1 LLAIFSISAQAAAV
15 PEPFAG
21 HDPNSTFRIKYSDV
35 DTILKTMVV
44 DLGRS
49 TRQKAK
55 ETTAKTGTRMKKKV
69 KRETANEGNRFFY
82 EEFENN
88 QEYKDILHQVRLS
101 LEAIPSQVPLAA
113 FNRKEQLAYWLNLYN
128 VTVLD
133 VLVQQYPE
141 RDLKKELIGKKSFLD
156 DKILNVAGV
165 PLSLNDIQ
173 YTILAGNYD
182 NDPRIMYGLYQGNI
196 GGPNIRKRAYS
207 GENVDRFL
215 QDNAEE
221 FVNSNR
227 GTTADEDTFEVSTL
241 YERNSQYFPSFDRD
255 LKEHLM
261 RYISGPERS
270 ALQAANTLKPDIDD
284 WTITDIYGTDSQIGG
299 SFSDSRAAMLDSVV
313 TQQPGPDG
321 GAAPPISAS
330 FSGASSA
337 VQAKTPD
344 QFRFDQQLLEQLSV
358 IKQKELD
365 TNMRK
370 EGTVTVEELGEVKDE
385 GSEED
390 DGASNEDYDN

>member
-1 LLAIFSISAQAAAV
+1 
-15 PEPFAG
+15 
-21 HDPNSTFRIKYSDV
+21 
-35 DTILKTMVV
+35 
-44 DLGRS
+44 
-49 TRQKAK
+49 
-55 ETTAKTGTRMKKKV
+55 
-69 KRETANEGNRFFY
+69 
-82 EEFENN
+82 
-88 QEYKDILHQVRLS
+88 
-101 LEAIPSQVPLAA
+101 
-113 FNRKEQLAYWLNLYN
+113 
-128 VTVLD
+128 

-227 GTTADEDTFEVSTL
+227 GTAADEDTFEVSTL

-270 ALQAANTLKPDIDD
+270 ALQAANTFKPDIDD
-284 WTITDIYGTDSQIGG
+284 WTITDVYGTDAQIGG
-299 SFSDSRAAMLDSVV
+299 SFTDNKAAMLDSVDSIS
-313 TQQPGPDG
+313 PDG
-321 GAAPPISAS
+321 FGGTVTTN
-330 FSGASSA
+330 FSVASSK
-337 VQAKTPD
+337 VMAKTPD
-344 QFRFDQQLLEQLSV
+344 RFRFDPELLEHLGK
-358 IKQKELD
+358 IKQMEESSNLS
-365 TNMRK
+365 K
-370 EGTVTVEELGEVKDE
+370 EGTVTVEEMGEVQ
-385 GSEED
+385 EENPEDQD
-390 DGASNEDYDN
+390 DQE

>member
-1 LLAIFSISAQAAAV
+1 
-15 PEPFAG
+15 
-21 HDPNSTFRIKYSDV
+21 
-35 DTILKTMVV
+35 
-44 DLGRS
+44 
-49 TRQKAK
+49 
-55 ETTAKTGTRMKKKV
+55 
-69 KRETANEGNRFFY
+69 
-82 EEFENN
+82 
-88 QEYKDILHQVRLS
+88 
-101 LEAIPSQVPLAA
+101 LAA

-141 RDLKKELIGKKSFLD
+141 RDLKKELVGKKSFLD
-156 DKILNVAGV
+156 EKILNVAGV

-227 GTTADEDTFEVSTL
+227 GTAADEDTFEVSTL
-241 YERNSQYFPSFDRD
+241 YQRNSQYFPSFDRD

-270 ALQAANTLKPDIDD
+270 ALQAANTFKPDIDD

-299 SFSDSRAAMLDSVV
+299 SFTDNRAAMLDSVLA
-313 TQQPGPDG
+313 TQKGSGPGG
-321 GAAPPISAS
+321 IQTTN
-330 FSGASSA
+330 FSVASSRVMA
-337 VQAKTPD
+337 QTPD
-344 QFRFDQQLLEQLSV
+344 SFRFDPELLEKLGQ
-358 IKQKELD
+358 IKSMEEAANLA
-365 TNMRK
+365 K
-370 EGTVTVEELGEVKDE
+370 EGTVTVEELGEVSTLGADSDE
-385 GSEED
+385 DEE
-390 DGASNEDYDN
+390 EQ

>member
-1 LLAIFSISAQAAAV
+1 
-15 PEPFAG
+15 
-21 HDPNSTFRIKYSDV
+21 
-35 DTILKTMVV
+35 
-44 DLGRS
+44 
-49 TRQKAK
+49 
-55 ETTAKTGTRMKKKV
+55 MKKKV

-101 LEAIPSQVPLAA
+101 LEAIPSQVPLAT

-141 RDLKKELIGKKSFLD
+141 RDIKKELIGKKSFLD
-156 DKILNVAGV
+156 EKILNVAGV

-227 GTTADEDTFEVSTL
+227 GTAADEDTFEVSTL

-270 ALQAANTLKPDIDD
+270 ALQAANTFKPDIDD
-284 WTITDIYGTDSQIGG
+284 WTITDVYGTDAQIGG
-299 SFSDSRAAMLDSVV
+299 SFTDNKAAMLDSVDSIS
-313 TQQPGPDG
+313 PDG
-321 GAAPPISAS
+321 FGGTVTTN
-330 FSGASSA
+330 FSVASSK
-337 VQAKTPD
+337 VMAKTPD
-344 QFRFDQQLLEQLSV
+344 RFRFDPELLEHLGK
-358 IKQKELD
+358 IKQMEETSNLS
-365 TNMRK
+365 K
-370 EGTVTVEELGEVKDE
+370 EGTVTVEEMGEVQ
-385 GSEED
+385 EENPEDQD
-390 DGASNEDYDN
+390 DQE

>member
-1 LLAIFSISAQAAAV
+1 LLAIFSISAEAAAV

-44 DLGRS
+44 DVGRS
-49 TRQKAK
+49 TRKKAQ
-55 ETTAKTGTRMKKKV
+55 ETHAKTGTRMKKKV

-101 LEAIPSQVPLAA
+101 LEAIPSQVPLAT

-156 DKILNVAGV
+156 EKILNVAGV

-196 GGPNIRKRAYS
+196 GGPNIRKHAYS

-227 GTTADEDTFEVSTL
+227 GTAADEDTFEVSTL

-270 ALQAANTLKPDIDD
+270 ALQAANTFKPDIDD
-284 WTITDIYGTDSQIGG
+284 WTITDVYGTDAQIGG
-299 SFSDSRAAMLDSVV
+299 SFTDNKAAMLDSVDSIS
-313 TQQPGPDG
+313 PDG
-321 GAAPPISAS
+321 FGGTVTTN
-330 FSGASSA
+330 FSVASSK
-337 VQAKTPD
+337 VMAKTPD
-344 QFRFDQQLLEQLSV
+344 RFRVDPELLEHLGK
-358 IKQKELD
+358 IKQMEESSNLS
-365 TNMRK
+365 K
-370 EGTVTVEELGEVKDE
+370 EGTVTVEEMGEVQ
-385 GSEED
+385 EENPEDQD
-390 DGASNEDYDN
+390 DQE